1 MYSYLKYS
9 YFFFVIF
16 LCLSFSFFFQK
27 GFCQKNILIEKPIEK
42 PIFELKG
49 QFLDDSIKLGFV
61 VRYALS
67 VRHNADIQLFF
78 PDSTHNYAPFTWV
91 KKQSFPTITQKN
103 ISIDSAIY
111 ELTTFEIQKYQRLAL
126 PVWWV
131 RSQDST
137 KRVWAKMD
145 SVIFQNLV
153 QENVFDTLKSQDEP
167 KIDDL
172 LLKANTNFVEIPEYF
187 NYPYIIAIVLAILLV
202 VLIIWGLLGQRITR
216 AYQIFQFNTRHAIF
230 LGEFTR
236 LSNRIT
242 SRRATEDIEKAIAI
256 WKKHLEQI
264 DQKPFTSY
272 TSKEITQ
279 ILHNP
284 NLADALKSI
293 DKAIY
298 GKEIS
303 NEITEALNT
312 LKELAISHFKTQKE
326 LL

>member
-1 MYSYLKYS
+1 MSFSKKS
-9 YFFFVIF
+9 FFVLILQIIF
-16 LCLSFSFFFQK
+16 LLFTKNVFSQK
-27 GFCQKNILIEKPIEK
+27 IDAPKKA
-42 PIFELKG
+42 IFEVKG
-49 QFLDDSIKLGFV
+49 QFLDDSIKLGLV

-67 VRHNADIQLFF
+67 VRHSPEIQLFF
-78 PDSTHNYAPFTWV
+78 PDSTYNYAPFTWV

-103 ISIDSAIY
+103 ISLDSAVY
-111 ELTTFEIQKYQRLAL
+111 ELTTYEIQKNQRLAL

-137 KRVWAKMD
+137 QRIWAKMD
-145 SVIFQNLV
+145 SVAFQSLVNDKIFELNTTE
-153 QENVFDTLKSQDEP
+153 ENSQ

-172 LLKANTNFVEIPEYF
+172 LLKSNTKYVEIPEYF
-187 NYPYIIAIVLAILLV
+187 NYPYIIAIILLILIV
-202 VLIIWGLLGQRITR
+202 VLVIWGLLGQRIIR

-242 SRRATEDIEKAIAI
+242 TRRTTEDIEKAIAL

-272 TSKEITQ
+272 TSKEIMQ
-279 ILHNP
+279 VLPSP

-303 NEITEALNT
+303 EEILQALSV